1 MIKRSKRLTLKV
13 TPEEQRQI
21 EKLMKKNKFK
31 TRAEF
36 IRWCVLEK
44 ERAESELTSVN
55 LKISKDN
62 LSWQTLKLIKEQI
75 RPIGVNINQIA
86 KAINLIKQTE
96 DDLDWKRVNRTL
108 LSIREELKSI
118 ERKIT
123 GKDYKF

>member
-13 TPEEQRQI
+13 TPEEERQI

-55 LKISKDN
+55 LKISKNN